1 MNERNTIS
9 NFKYKNELDIE
20 KLIKEYS
27 NYLYKIINNIGGG
40 YLSSEDIEEI
50 IVDVFIAIWKNQTK
64 LDENKNM
71 KPYISAIAHNL
82 TKKKLSKLHPDIK
95 FIELT

>member
-1 MNERNTIS
+1 MNERDRIS

-27 NYLYKIINNIGGG
+27 KYLYKIINNIGRG

-50 IVDVFIAIWKNQTK
+50 IVDVFIALWKNQSK
-64 LDENKNM
+64 LDESKNK
-71 KPYISAIAHNL
+71 IASH
-82 TKKKLSKLHPDIK
+82 KKQD
-95 FIELT
+95 